1 MVGSLLGVACL
12 WVCRGADD
20 AQSVWQRRGSVVG
33 QMHCVNSSSTGRLYI
48 PNGTCPYP
56 LGSACLWVCR
66 GVGDAHCAAV
76 AVAGGRPDAVRQL
89 FSIGR

>member
-1 MVGSLLGVACL
+1 MTHAARLVLARMVQAML
-12 WVCRGADD
+12 
-20 AQSVWQRRGSVVG
+20 SVWQRRGSVVG
-33 QMHCVNSSSTGRLYI
+33 QMHGVNSSSIGRQYF
-48 PNGTCPYP
+48 PSRTCPYP

-76 AVAGGRPDAVRQL
+76 AVAGGKPDAVRQL